1 MTSSD
6 HKATSHWFALTICFF
21 VFLGVSR
28 LYLDKYI
35 EIRKLEEKLAGKQNE
50 VVAIDH
56 KINKLANEVE
66 FIASL
71 SGIEKM
77 AREKLKYIK
86 EGEVIIVPVKM

>member
-1 MTSSD
+1 M
-6 HKATSHWFALTICFF
+6 
-21 VFLGVSR
+21 
-28 LYLDKYI
+28 
-35 EIRKLEEKLAGKQNE
+35 AGKQNE